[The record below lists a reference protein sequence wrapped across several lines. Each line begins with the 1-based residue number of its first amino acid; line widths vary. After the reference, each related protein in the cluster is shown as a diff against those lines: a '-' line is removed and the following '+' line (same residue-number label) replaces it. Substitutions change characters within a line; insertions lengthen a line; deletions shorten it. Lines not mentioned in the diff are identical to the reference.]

1 MLGVAE
7 QSMGP
12 LKMFDKQSGRN
23 GNGQENTEQSSIKR
37 RLVLQGVAALGLGSA
52 TVGSATAEERGDWEP
67 GDGKPPWANDDRGED
82 DDAAVPTAIQ
92 LYTLRN
98 LPDSTTDLIRRV
110 GAVDNNGGPGF
121 DAVEFAGLGSATA
134 SEIKTTLEETGV
146 NPASAHVGLEALE
159 GESFESTVATYKEI
173 GVNTFIVPYL
183 SPSSIDTVEKV
194 ESLAQRMNKVAANLR
209 EYNARL
215 GFHNHDGEFQEIGD
229 GTTPLETFA
238 ETLNEEVIF
247 EIDVGW
253 VLTAGYDPVEVI
265 KQYSGRT
272 ELIHMKDMEDG
283 EFREIG
289 EGAVDMREVA
299 QVARKK
305 ADVDYLIY
313 EHDAPSDPAGSVA
326 TGAGVLSLL
335 DGEEG
340 PECIELSDMGGPNY
354 SGDLG
359 DGKNEDDED
368 DEDEDDEDEDDEED
382 E

>member
-7 QSMGP
+7 QSMEP
-12 LKMFDKQSGRN
+12 LKMSDKQSGRN
-23 GNGQENTEQSSIKR
+23 ENGQESTEQSSIKR

-52 TVGSATAEERGDWEP
+52 TVGSATADEKGDWEP
-67 GDGKPPWANDDRGED
+67 GDGKPPWANDDSREED

-92 LYTLRN
+92 LYTLRD

-110 GAVDNNGGPGF
+110 GAVDNNGGPGY

-159 GESFESTVATYKEI
+159 GESFESTVTTYKEF
-173 GVNTFIVPYL
+173 GVDTFVVPYL

-194 ESLAQRMNKVAANLR
+194 ESLAQRMNEVAASLR

-229 GTTPLETFA
+229 GTTPLEVFD

-265 KQYSGRT
+265 EQYSGRT

-289 EGAVDMREVA
+289 EGAVDMRQVA
-299 QVARKK
+299 QVAREK
-305 ADVDYLIY
+305 ANVDYLIY

-359 DGKNEDDED
+359 DEQDTQ
-368 DEDEDDEDEDDEED
+368 DEED
-382 E
+382 EEDE

>member
-1 MLGVAE
+1 MI
-7 QSMGP
+7 
-12 LKMFDKQSGRN
+12 DKPSERT
-23 GNGQENTEQSSIKR
+23 ENRRENNTQSSIKR
-37 RLVLQGVAALGLGSA
+37 RLVIKGMAALGLGSA
-52 TVGSATAEERGDWEP
+52 AVGSAAADEREDWEP
-67 GDGKPPWANDDRGED
+67 GDGKPPWANGDGGKED

-121 DAVEFAGLGSATA
+121 DAVEFAGLGDATV
-134 SEIKTTLEETGV
+134 SEINTALEETGV
-146 NPASAHVGLEALE
+146 SPASAHVGLDALE
-159 GESFESTVATYKEI
+159 GESYESTVETYQNI
-173 GVNTFIVPYL
+173 GVDTFIVPYL
-183 SPSSIDTVEKV
+183 SPSTLDTVEKV
-194 ESLAQRMNKVAANLR
+194 KSLAQRMNEVAANLS
-209 EYNARL
+209 ESDARL

-229 GTTPLETFA
+229 ETTPLEVFD
-238 ETLNEEVIF
+238 ESLNEEVIF

-253 VLTAGYDPVEVI
+253 VLTAGYDPTEVI
-265 KQYSGRT
+265 ERYNERT
-272 ELIHMKDMEDG
+272 ELIHMKDMENG

-299 QVARKK
+299 RVARKK
-305 ADVDYLIY
+305 ARVDYLIY
-313 EHDAPSDPAGSVA
+313 EHDSPSNPAGSVA

-359 DGKNEDDED
+359 EKR
-368 DEDEDDEDEDDEED
+368 DEED
-382 E
+382 EDRDDNRYNRDDRND

>member
-1 MLGVAE
+1 ME
-7 QSMGP
+7 P
-12 LKMFDKQSGRN
+12 LKMFDKQSEPNDN
-23 GNGQENTEQSSIKR
+23 GHGSTEQPSIKR
-37 RLVLQGVAALGLGSA
+37 RLILQGVAALGLGSA
-52 TVGSATAEERGDWEP
+52 AVGSATADEKGDWEP
-67 GDGKPPWANDDRGED
+67 GDGKPPWANDDSRDEED
-82 DDAAVPTAIQ
+82 DNDAAVPTAIQ
-92 LYTLRN
+92 LYTLRD

-110 GAVDNNGGPGF
+110 GAVDNNGGPGYN
-121 DAVEFAGLGSATA
+121 AVEFAGLGSATA
-134 SEIKTTLEETGV
+134 SEIKTTLEETSV

-159 GESFESTVATYKEI
+159 GESFESTVTTYKEI
-173 GVNTFIVPYL
+173 GVDTFVVPYL

-194 ESLAQRMNKVAANLR
+194 ESLAQRMNEVAANLR

-229 GTTPLETFA
+229 GTTPLEVFA
-238 ETLNEEVIF
+238 DSLNEEVIF

-265 KQYSGRT
+265 EQYSGRT

-289 EGAVDMREVA
+289 EGAVDMRQVA

-313 EHDAPSDPAGSVA
+313 EHDAPSDPAGSVG

-335 DGEEG
+335 DGKEG

-359 DGKNEDDED
+359 AEK
-368 DEDEDDEDEDDEED
+368 DEED

>member
-1 MLGVAE
+1 
-7 QSMGP
+7 
-12 LKMFDKQSGRN
+12 MFDKQSGQN
-23 GNGQENTEQSSIKR
+23 ENGQENTEQSSIKR

-52 TVGSATAEERGDWEP
+52 TVGSATARERGDWEP
-67 GDGKPPWANDDRGED
+67 GDGKPPWANDDRREED

-173 GVNTFIVPYL
+173 GVDTFVVPYL
-183 SPSSIDTVEKV
+183 SPSSIDTVAKV
-194 ESLAQRMNKVAANLR
+194 ESLAQRMNKVAADLR

-229 GTTPLETFA
+229 GTTPLEVFA
-238 ETLNEEVIF
+238 ETLNDEVIF

-289 EGAVDMREVA
+289 EGAVDMRQVA
-299 QVARKK
+299 RIARKK

-359 DGKNEDDED
+359 DEQDTQ
-368 DEDEDDEDEDDEED
+368 DEED
-382 E
+382 EEDE

>member
-1 MLGVAE
+1 MELLE
-7 QSMGP
+7 
-12 LKMFDKQSGRN
+12 MFDKQSGRN
-23 GNGQENTEQSSIKR
+23 ESGQENTEQSSIKR

-52 TVGSATAEERGDWEP
+52 TIGSVTAEEREDWEP
-67 GDGKPPWANDDRGED
+67 GDGRPPWANDDRREED
-82 DDAAVPTAIQ
+82 DDIAVPTAIQ

-121 DAVEFAGLGSATA
+121 DAVEFAGLGNATA
-134 SEIKTTLEETGV
+134 SEIKTTLEETDV
-146 NPASAHVGLEALE
+146 NPASAHVGLGALE
-159 GESFESTVATYKEI
+159 GESFENTVETYKEI
-173 GVNTFIVPYL
+173 GIDTFVVPYL

-194 ESLAQRMNKVAANLR
+194 ESLAQRMNEVAANLR
-209 EYNARL
+209 EYDARL
-215 GFHNHDGEFQEIGD
+215 GFHNHDGEFQEIGN
-229 GTTPLETFA
+229 GTTPLKVFD

-253 VLTAGYDPVEVI
+253 VLTAGYDPAEVI
-265 KQYSGRT
+265 KQYTGRT
-272 ELIHMKDMEDG
+272 ELIHMKDMENG

-289 EGAVDMREVA
+289 EGAVDMRQVA
-299 QVARKK
+299 RVARKK
-305 ADVDYLIY
+305 ANVDYLIY

-354 SGDLG
+354 NGNLG
-359 DGKNEDDED
+359 NGRNEE
-368 DEDEDDEDEDDEED
+368 DEDEGDEED
-382 E
+382 D